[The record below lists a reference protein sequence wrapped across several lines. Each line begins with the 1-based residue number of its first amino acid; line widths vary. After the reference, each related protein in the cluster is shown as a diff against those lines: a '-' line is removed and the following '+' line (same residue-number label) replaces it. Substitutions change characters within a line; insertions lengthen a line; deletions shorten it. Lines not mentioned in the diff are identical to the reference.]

1 MMYSMTIFGNFD
13 FFPTGWMV
21 ENTPFQNHALLRK
34 SVKSTQVLLISC
46 MYSLLFHQK
55 SSPPLEGPTEL

>member
-21 ENTPFQNHALLRK
+21 ENTPFQNHVLRK
-34 SVKSTQVLLISC
+34 SVKSTQVLLISY